1 MTQKA
6 KNDQNNRSLL
16 MIAGAV
22 VVGLVVLAGVIF
34 LQGSGSG
41 SFNYDGIA
49 MERTDDGAF
58 ILGNPD
64 ASITIVAFEDFLCPH
79 CQSYQPEVKQ
89 FFADHVAT
97 GEARFE
103 FRMLAA
109 VDPTFSGVA
118 FSLAE
123 CANDIEEGAFWRAHD
138 VLFDLASTERFDS
151 ESARKFAERMD
162 MSYSTLLEC
171 IEEPDKQWQTDSQL
185 AGTFSQITGTP
196 AVAYR
201 IDGGELRFD
210 SISRRPTSGE
220 ISSFLAAMGIL
231 GS

>member
-16 MIAGAV
+16 IIVGV
-22 VVGLVVLAGVIF
+22 VVAALIGLAAVIL
-34 LQGSGSG
+34 LQANSGT

-49 MERTDDGAF
+49 MERTEDGAF

-64 ASITIVAFEDFLCPH
+64 APVTIVAFEDFLCPH
-79 CQSYQPEVKQ
+79 CQTYQPELKQ

-103 FRMLAA
+103 FRMLPS

-123 CANDIEEGAFWRAHD
+123 CANEIEDGSFWRAHD
-138 VLFDLASTERFDS
+138 TLFNLASSERF
-151 ESARKFAERMD
+151 SAETSRKFAEQMG
-162 MSYSTLLEC
+162 MSYSELLEC
-171 IEEPDKQWQTDSQL
+171 IEGPGKQYETDSQL
-185 AGTFSQITGTP
+185 AGTYDRITGTP
-196 AVAYR
+196 FVAYR
-201 IDGGELRFD
+201 VEGGDLRFD
-210 SISRRPTSGE
+210 LSPRPTAGQ
-220 ISSFLAAMGIL
+220 ISSFLTGFAQL
-231 GS
+231 DS